1 MDTKTY
7 FDRLIERYERFY
19 DVFYDLTGTDFEGF
33 DLMASF
39 ALTSSKSFL
48 SRDVKVQV
56 IEEFEHA
63 FVRLCETEEVDAA
76 MIEDLTQ
83 KVISFIDLLVKPNE
97 NHKKSVMTC
106 CIICENGC
114 SPEAIR
120 AVQKFRFKRSFK
132 FQIWGWAELRLIL
145 VDLKANKV
153 YHNVR
158 GIIYRKQVEDFYDFL
173 DEARVER
180 LNYKN
185 RKKLR

>member
-1 MDTKTY
+1 MDKQTY

-19 DVFYDLTGTDFEGF
+19 DVFYDLTDTDFDGF

-56 IEEFEHA
+56 IEEYEHA
-63 FVRLCETEEVDAA
+63 FVRLCEGEVGAA
-76 MIEDLTQ
+76 YIDELAQ
-83 KVISFIDLLVKPNE
+83 KVISFIDLLVEPNE
-97 NHKKSVMTC
+97 YHKKSVMTC

-114 SPEAIR
+114 SPEA
-120 AVQKFRFKRSFK
+120 VQKVQKYRFKRSFK
-132 FQIWGWAELRLIL
+132 LQLWGWAELRIIL
-145 VDLKANKV
+145 VDLQANKV

-173 DEARVER
+173 DEARVKL